1 MKRVLVLLALPIAAC
16 SQSPDQP
23 AANNAAQANPSVAQA
38 PAKAEVPS
46 LEGEW
51 VVEQL
56 NGGPP
61 NQTWPMTVEATN
73 DHLTITSECHRFAY
87 AMEQKG
93 NIVKFTQSPD
103 VGCGRFRSPAEF
115 IAEKAV
121 KLGNIV
127 IFSDEGRSAQLS
139 GPGGTLAM
147 SRR

>member
-1 MKRVLVLLALPIAAC
+1 MKRVVVLLALPIAAC
-16 SQSPDQP
+16 SPSSEQL
-23 AANNAAQANPSVAQA
+23 AANNVATETNQAAAA
-38 PAKAEVPS
+38 PKAAVPS

-51 VVEQL
+51 VVDQL
-56 NGGPP
+56 NGNPP
-61 NQTWPMTVEATN
+61 NQTWPMTVEATS
-73 DHLTITSECHRFAY
+73 DHLTITSECHRFSY

-121 KLGNIV
+121 KLGNIA
-127 IFSDEGRSAQLS
+127 IFSDEGRSVQLS
-139 GPGGTLAM
+139 GPGGTMTM